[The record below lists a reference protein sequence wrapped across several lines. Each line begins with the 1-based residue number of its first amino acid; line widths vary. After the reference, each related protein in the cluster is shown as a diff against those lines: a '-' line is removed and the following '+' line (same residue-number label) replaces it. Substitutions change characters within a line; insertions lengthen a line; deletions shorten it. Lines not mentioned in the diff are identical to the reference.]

1 MHSKTKNN
9 IVSNISDQS
18 EKANKKLVFF
28 MICSVV
34 FGTLSFVSYKPIEVS
49 KNDYS
54 VALVNNTEIHSK
66 TLYNPLNKIRKEKIN
81 SSSVTSHLNNKYTNT
96 IISKNQFALIV
107 GTYKK
112 KYNAIILEKEM
123 KKKGFKDCRIIIN
136 NNLKK
141 YWVTVDLYKDKN
153 DAKIARKKYLID
165 GWIKQI

>member
-1 MHSKTKNN
+1 MYSKIKNN
-9 IVSNISDQS
+9 IILNISNQP
-18 EKANKKLVFF
+18 EKANKKVFFF

-34 FGTLSFVSYKPIEVS
+34 FGTLSFISYKPVEVS

-54 VALVNNTEIHSK
+54 VALVNNTEMHSK
-66 TLYNPLNKIRKEKIN
+66 TLYNPLNNIRKEKIN
-81 SSSVTSHLNNKYTNT
+81 SSSLTSHLNNKSKNT

-112 KYNAIILEKEM
+112 KYNAIILEKKM

-136 NNLKK
+136 KNLKK
-141 YWVTVDLYKDKN
+141 YWVTVDLYKDKD
-153 DAKIARKKYLID
+153 DAKIAREKYLID

>member
-1 MHSKTKNN
+1 
-9 IVSNISDQS
+9 
-18 EKANKKLVFF
+18 
-28 MICSVV
+28 MICAIV
-34 FGTLSFVSYKPIEVS
+34 FGTLSFVSYEPAEGS

-54 VALVNNTEIHSK
+54 VALINNSKTPLEKSNKTYTIINKEKLNFNSTSNKLSNKSNNTKVSD
-66 TLYNPLNKIRKEKIN
+66 
-81 SSSVTSHLNNKYTNT
+81 
-96 IISKNQFALIV
+96 NQFALIV

-123 KKKGFKDCRIIIN
+123 KEKGFKDCRIIAN

-153 DAKIARKKYLID
+153 DAKIAREKYLID

>member
-1 MHSKTKNN
+1 MYSKIKNY
-9 IVSNISDQS
+9 IISNISNQL
-18 EKANKKLVFF
+18 EKANKKVFFF

-34 FGTLSFVSYKPIEVS
+34 FGTLSFVSYKPVEVS

-54 VALVNNTEIHSK
+54 VALVNNTEMHSK
-66 TLYNPLNKIRKEKIN
+66 TLYHPLNNIRKEKII
-81 SSSVTSHLNNKYTNT
+81 SSSVNSHLNNKSTNT

-112 KYNAIILEKEM
+112 KYNAIILEKKM

-136 NNLKK
+136 KNLKK
-141 YWVTVDLYKDKN
+141 FWVTVDLYKDKD
-153 DAKIARKKYLID
+153 DAKIAREKYLID